1 MVILCNGDSWTQGD
15 SPAQQVNWNVKE
27 SEIFDDYQIL
37 PSFSDPYVRHNLR
50 ATHKFYN
57 SPVWP
62 KVLGNS
68 LEIKT
73 YNTGRLGRSNY
84 DIAISTVKAVN
95 TLLNEGI
102 KEIFVV
108 IGWSSLLRK
117 NIFCYNG
124 KLDRPTPMQIR
135 PLTEGFE
142 HVYQDILTLEDAF
155 ANNIYL
161 TQQYL
166 TSKGIDFLF
175 FNAFD
180 TFTNY
185 KNTQVGNTLDKT
197 KWLNEDITSSH
208 FLDFLNQHSIE
219 NDIELVNN
227 SQDTDYLISNHPTD
241 KSHKLW
247 GSYLS
252 QEIVNKV
259 K

>member
-15 SPAQQVNWNVKE
+15 FPAQQFNWNVKE
-27 SEIFDDYQIL
+27 SETFDDYQIL
-37 PSFSDPYVRHNLR
+37 KDFSDPYTQHNR
-50 ATHKFYN
+50 RSTYKFYN

-62 KVLGNS
+62 KVLGKS
-68 LEIKT
+68 LETKT

-84 DIAISTVKAVN
+84 DIAISTVRAVN
-95 TLLNEGI
+95 TLLG
-102 KEIFVV
+102 KGVKDIFVV
-108 IGWSSLLRK
+108 VGWSSLLRK

-124 KLDRPTPMQIR
+124 KQDKPIPMQIR

-142 HVYQDILTLEDAF
+142 HVYKDILTLEDAF

-166 TSKGIDFLF
+166 KSKGIDFLF

-180 TFTNY
+180 TFTNFE
-185 KNTQVGNTLDKT
+185 NTQVGNTLDKT

-208 FLDFLNQHSIE
+208 FLDFINQHSIE
-219 NDIELVNN
+219 NGREIVDTI
-227 SQDTDYLISNHPTD
+227 QDTDYLVSQHPTD

-252 QEIVNKV
+252 QKIVNKV